1 MVGGKEFW
9 VEGEL
14 EVDWLCCIQ
23 RLSWGFWKTVKAMD
37 LHLILKACEV
47 ICEDQ
52 DGGHSE
58 GLGDPGSVVLKS
70 PRPFPHELGPRV
82 SNSGCLENIHSPLGP
97 EGAPFTILG
106 DFFRGSPLNRPGSR
120 PCCLPWGGF
129 RWSVLSKEGSCSLGR
144 ASQPGE
150 DSANR
155 RQGWRG
161 KHHWGGGRGGRGDQA
176 LTKAAFCHSPPP
188 GLDRK
193 QLGGGSFPA
202 RAGRYFSAW
211 NGGRG

>member
-1 MVGGKEFW
+1 MNISAQRLMVGGKEFW

-58 GLGDPGSVVLKS
+58 GLGDPGSAVLKS
-70 PRPFPHELGPRV
+70 PRPFPQELGPRV
-82 SNSGCLENIHSPLGP
+82 SNSGCLEIHSPLGP
-97 EGAPFTILG
+97 EGAPFAILG
-106 DFFRGSPLNRPGSR
+106 ELDFFRGSPLNRPGSR

-161 KHHWGGGRGGRGDQA
+161 KHHWGGGRGGRGDRGPDQGCF
-176 LTKAAFCHSPPP
+176 LP
-188 GLDRK
+188 
-193 QLGGGSFPA
+193 FPA
-202 RAGRYFSAW
+202 PGAEPETAGWWKLSCQGW
-211 NGGRG
+211 